1 MFSLSASFP
10 IFLKMRKFLLD
21 MREYFLI
28 MSNFHLVE
36 ILSEPNSLTV
46 MTSKKI
52 LKMGVCV
59 CVCVWERGGRGG
71 GVAVLARKLC
81 EIVVITISLSLSLG
95 YSKNPCR
102 SIKKM
107 PK

>member
-21 MREYFLI
+21 MREDFLI

-59 CVCVWERGGRGG
+59 CVCGKGGGRGG